1 MDFGIIEQG
10 DGRITQFREKPVY
23 SHLVSMGIYCME
35 PKVLD
40 YIPQGVPFGFDD
52 LIFCLLSRGLPAYT
66 FGHNGMWMDIGRVED
81 FQSAQEL
88 AWDDQLP
95 AFEIVDAEGAD
106 ARVHPSMRNG
116 GGGGGHEAF
125 NRAVHCLPAA

>member
-1 MDFGIIEQG
+1 
-10 DGRITQFREKPVY
+10 
-23 SHLVSMGIYCME
+23 
-35 PKVLD
+35 
-40 YIPQGVPFGFDD
+40 
-52 LIFCLLSRGLPAYT
+52 
-66 FGHNGMWMDIGRVED
+66 MWMDIGRVED

-106 ARVHPSMRNG
+106 ARDHPSMHN

-125 NRAVHCLPAA
+125 DRAVHCLPAA